1 MCWLAGVREAGVR
14 EAGVREA
21 GVRDTGYRDQC
32 QLYRFQCLGFKG

>member
-21 GVRDTGYRDQC
+21 GVREAGVRDQC
-32 QLYRFQCLGFKG
+32 HLHLSLWFRV